1 MVDIC
6 VNCNA
11 VLSPVS
17 TSCPSCGSPRRS
29 QSSGGSSGGGFCG
42 SCGTALASKHSPCP
56 KCGHVK
62 TTFNNP
68 PPQSGAFCGGCGGP
82 LASKFAPCP
91 KCGHMKTTFSPS
103 GLPPQVGLHKS
114 SGTTLL
120 LAILP
125 AVLCAICGLGQI
137 YVGKVGRGIGIL
149 IGGLVLLVLCIVP
162 WFFLGMMSMSYSYS
176 SNYGAEIV
184 FGIMAAGFGIGYIVL
199 LIWSI
204 VDANRKCK
212 MYNEFVAQN
221 GRVPW

>member
-6 VNCNA
+6 VNCGAN
-11 VLSPVS
+11 LSPAS

-29 QSSGGSSGGGFCG
+29 PSTGGGGGFCG
-42 SCGTALASKHSPCP
+42 SCGTALASKFAPCP

-62 TTFNNP
+62 TTFAP
-68 PPQSGAFCGGCGGP
+68 PPQSGGFCGGCGGP

-91 KCGHMKTTFSPS
+91 KCGHVKTTFNPAV
-103 GLPPQVGLHKS
+103 PPQGGLYKS

-125 AVLCAICGLGQI
+125 AVFCAISGLGQI
-137 YVGKVGRGIGIL
+137 YVGKVGRGIGIM
-149 IGGLVLLVLCIVP
+149 IGGWALLGLCFIP

-176 SNYGAEIV
+176 PYGANYTPQIIL
-184 FGIMAAGFGIGYIVL
+184 GIMAAGFGISYIVL
-199 LIWSI
+199 LVWSI
-204 VDANRKCK
+204 VDANKKCK
-212 MYNEFVAQN
+212 MYNEFLNQN